1 MRVNSRKLGLHTGQH
16 LTPFVEVCWVA
27 VYGVSARMKYLARCY
42 TVSPVVN
49 PKVEM
54 FSAQYCT
61 DWSVSMIVPT
71 LQDIV
76 GRGLEY
82 KY

>member
-1 MRVNSRKLGLHTGQH
+1 MGSVLKRGIRRAAAAIL
-16 LTPFVEVCWVA
+16 
-27 VYGVSARMKYLARCY
+27 